1 VWYGWKLNNRPKLR
15 GLLNRPQRERLS
27 WFKLGILM
35 IRKIKPTIAIGAE
48 VGLIFAEIE
57 FIKCA
62 CIFFAPDL
70 NGYEI
75 LITSRSPASV
85 CLSLGSFIR
94 QFLLRFH
101 ARATVDQEEF
111 SGLCSIYFLGG
122 ASGARLCGIDAIRD
136 TVKVRQRSLRKPF
149 AAKF

>member
-1 VWYGWKLNNRPKLR
+1 M
-15 GLLNRPQRERLS
+15 
-27 WFKLGILM
+27 FKLGILM

-75 LITSRSPASV
+75 FVVQLVDIQHLCGDRSH
-85 CLSLGSFIR
+85 LR
-94 QFLLRFH
+94 RFLLS
-101 ARATVDQEEF
+101 TN
-111 SGLCSIYFLGG
+111 
-122 ASGARLCGIDAIRD
+122 
-136 TVKVRQRSLRKPF
+136 
-149 AAKF
+149 